1 MTPTAS
7 ANVLARVARRTK
19 AFTDRFPGF
28 GPIVFVSSSLY
39 FVVQLLVA
47 WVWHPAYSVVTNT
60 ISDLGNT
67 RCGLYRGASVCSPR
81 HDLMNAGFIFLGLVM
96 AVGSLLICQEFTER
110 GGRQRLAARVG
121 FSLLAL
127 AGAGSIVV
135 GLFPENTVRDAHV
148 VGAGLAIGVGNLA
161 IGVLWLALPLPAAIR
176 SLMAFIGTVSIVA
189 LVLFASHRYLG
200 IGAGG
205 MERVAAITQT
215 VWLIRF
221 GACQFRTHRERAGA
235 TAR

>member
-1 MTPTAS
+1 M
-7 ANVLARVARRTK
+7 LARAARTTK
-19 AFTDRFPGF
+19 AFTDRFPWV
-28 GPIVFVSSSLY
+28 GPTVFVSSSLY
-39 FVVQLLVA
+39 FVVQLVVA
-47 WVWHPAYSVVTNT
+47 WVWHPAYSLVTNT

-67 RCGLYRGASVCSPR
+67 RCGPYRGAYVCSPR

-96 AVGSLLICQEFTER
+96 AVGSLLMCQEFTEQ

-135 GLFPENTVRDAHV
+135 GLFPENTVRVAHV

-161 IGVLWLALPLPAAIR
+161 IGILWLALPLPAGVR

-189 LVLFASHRYLG
+189 LVLFASHRDLG

-205 MERVAAITQT
+205 MERVAAYPQT

-221 GACQFRTHRERAGA
+221 GAYQFRPHGRLTRVA
-235 TAR
+235 AR

>member
-1 MTPTAS
+1 MTSTPTVRGRA
-7 ANVLARVARRTK
+7 AGRTK
-19 AFTDRFPGF
+19 AFADRYPWL
-28 GPIVFVSSSLY
+28 GPAVFVASSLY
-39 FVVQLLVA
+39 FVVQVVVA
-47 WVWHPAYSVVTNT
+47 WVWNPPYSLVTNT

-67 RCGLYRGASVCSPR
+67 RCALYRGAYVCSPR

-110 GGRQRLAARVG
+110 GGRQRLMARVG
-121 FSLLAL
+121 FSLLGL

-148 VGAGLAIGVGNLA
+148 VGAALAIGVGNLA
-161 IGVLWLALPLPAAIR
+161 ILVLWLALPLPAGLR
-176 SLMAFIGTVSIVA
+176 RLMFFIGTVSIGA

-205 MERVAAITQT
+205 MERVAAYPQT

-221 GACQFRTHRERAGA
+221 GTYQFGTHRLP
-235 TAR
+235 ARPAAPG